1 MLKITEA
8 VRQMVEGNPLLQ
20 FGLHHKL
27 MNLTQVAQYI
37 DPLIEARVKKDA
49 GTSAIVMALS
59 RLQKVMAKNAPQRE
73 DFSIK
78 TIDIHTNLAT
88 FTYQKTTQTARE
100 IHRLANS
107 IQSKGG
113 YITLAEG
120 MRETTVIIERENLD
134 ILHKIVTE
142 PNVHVHENISGIG
155 IDFDEKYTRIPGM
168 YCILLQQLLLQNI
181 NMIEITSTFTSLV
194 LYIDERD
201 TRLEFDT
208 LYGLFRK
215 TGGGA

>member
-1 MLKITEA
+1 MLKITNA

-20 FGLHHKL
+20 FGLHHRL
-27 MNLTQVAQYI
+27 LNLTQIARYI
-37 DPLIEARVKKDA
+37 DPLIEARVKKEA

-59 RLQKVMAKNAPQRE
+59 RLQKEMIRNAPQRE
-73 DFSIK
+73 DYNIK
-78 TIDIHTNLAT
+78 TIDIHTHLAT

-100 IHRLANS
+100 IHKLANS

-113 YITLAEG
+113 YISLSES
-120 MRETTVIIERENLD
+120 MRETTVIIEKENLD
-134 ILHKIVTE
+134 VLHRTVTE
-142 PNVHVHENISGIG
+142 RSVHAHENISGIG
-155 IDFDEKYTRIPGM
+155 IVFDEKYTRVPGM
-168 YCILLQQLLLQNI
+168 YYILLQQLLLQNI

-201 TRLEFDT
+201 TQLAFDT

-215 TGGGA
+215 NKM